1 MFSTFFWRCEP
12 AARAWWEKLRLK
24 RWKTGG
30 KSPVSESSGVEL
42 SHFWA
47 LLSFSHT
54 SRLIRGLS
62 VICNSAHKAHDTLC
76 SYFSSTLTNPALNVS
91 GPQFPHIDTVGP
103 WKVLKQR
110 HGMKDHLWHYRTVL
124 NSICSLR
131 WCARKRGESLV
142 RILAYQLPLQEFSL
156 FEYFQGCT

>member
-1 MFSTFFWRCEP
+1 MCWESSTVLRLSSFSFSSVVCLLRASPHPTVVSLLFQLLPKLGKQRKKKKNKEETVQMFSTFFWRCEP

-91 GPQFPHIDTVGP
+91 GPQFPI
-103 WKVLKQR
+103 
-110 HGMKDHLWHYRTVL
+110 
-124 NSICSLR
+124 
-131 WCARKRGESLV
+131 
-142 RILAYQLPLQEFSL
+142 
-156 FEYFQGCT
+156 